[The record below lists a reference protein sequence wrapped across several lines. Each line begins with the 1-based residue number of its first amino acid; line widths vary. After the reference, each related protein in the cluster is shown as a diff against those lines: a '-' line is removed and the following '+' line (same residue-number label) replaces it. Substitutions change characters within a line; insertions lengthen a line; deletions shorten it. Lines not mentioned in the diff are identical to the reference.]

1 MEYLKLI
8 RQPDISMVA
17 GIKVTKDTDLV
28 FENED
33 GTVKQSIKDLVYH
46 GTTKMKRD
54 NVEVMN
60 EITVNLNEG
69 DIVVYDGDERGYVV
83 PAQRFMTVDEAIK
96 ELECVLATTSVPA
109 KE

>member
-17 GIKVTKDTDLV
+17 GIKVTKDTDIV
-28 FENED
+28 FKNES
-33 GTVKQSIKDLVYH
+33 GTVKQSIKDLIYH
-46 GTTKMKRD
+46 STTVIKQD
-54 NVEVMN
+54 NIEAKS
-60 EITVNLNEG
+60 EITVALNEG
-69 DIVVYDGDERGYVV
+69 DIVVYDGEERGYIV

-96 ELECVLATTSVPA
+96 ELECVLATTSAPA